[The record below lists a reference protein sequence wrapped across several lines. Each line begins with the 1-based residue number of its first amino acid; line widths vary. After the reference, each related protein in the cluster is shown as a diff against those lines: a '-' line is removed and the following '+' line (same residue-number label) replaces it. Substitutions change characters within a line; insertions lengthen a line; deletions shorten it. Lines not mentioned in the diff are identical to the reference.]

1 MKSEKS
7 KNLDNS
13 IRKKVLLE
21 ISQIDKLISEAKPL
35 IILCRQHEPDFI
47 EKSASALLLHS
58 FYNGVENILSIIL
71 KHYNELSFLTEKWH
85 RELLETSFIQT
96 DLRTNILDSSIK
108 DQLLEYLAFR
118 HFVRHSY
125 GFQIDWLKMKHL
137 IINLELTWNIVKTGI
152 ESFLD
157 QKKTV

>member
-1 MKSEKS
+1 
-7 KNLDNS
+7 LDNS

-21 ISQIDKLISEAKPL
+21 INQIDKLINEAKPL
-35 IILCRQHEPDFI
+35 IILCCQQEPDFI

-71 KHYNELSFLTEKWH
+71 KHYNELSFLSEKWH
-85 RELLETSFIQT
+85 RELLETSFVPT
-96 DLRTNILDSSIK
+96 DLRVNILDVSIK
-108 DQLLEYLAFR
+108 DQLAEYMSFR

-137 IINLELTWNIVKTGI
+137 IINLELTWNKVKADI

-157 QKKTV
+157 QKKTL